1 MTRIAATAFRGIVRR
16 APSLAAFAARRCG
29 EILFRP
35 GTVRH
40 EQMRRNLGAAFP
52 ERTEKQLEALIR
64 ATARSGTQYMIEQFE
79 LDYMPPAELA
89 GFVRRSATFAGLEH
103 LEAALASPRP
113 VVVYAP
119 HYGNFAMACLLLVLQ
134 SAPKKSVSIFF
145 NPPEKNPYAPRMRRL
160 IENLGCGAQALHND
174 RGGLL
179 KAFRALHKGGLI
191 GIMPDVFDY
200 EAGTI
205 FVPFFG
211 RFAFAMTGTA
221 FLARKY
227 DATLLP
233 LYANRLGTGRFEI
246 SIDPPV
252 EITRTDDLDH
262 DVWHTTAA
270 VFRNIEEHL
279 RREPEHWMYWD
290 TFLGRVYPNVTVP
303 SDVAQWET
311 SLGAMSRKFW
321 ERSPLAQFVQELNG
335 RRSIAAVEGMTT

>member
-1 MTRIAATAFRGIVRR
+1 MSRFAGKAFRGIVRR
-16 APSLAAFAARRCG
+16 SPSLARFAARHCG
-29 EILFRP
+29 EFLFRP
-35 GTVRH
+35 GTARH
-40 EQMRRNLGAAFP
+40 EQMRRNLAAAFP
-52 ERTEKQLEALIR
+52 ERSGNEIESLIR
-64 ATARSGTQYMIEQFE
+64 KTARSNYQYMIEQFE
-79 LDYMPPAELA
+79 LDYLPPTELA
-89 GFVRRSATFAGLEH
+89 DFVRRHAKFRGLEN
-103 LEAALASPRP
+103 LQAALDSPKP
-113 VVVYAP
+113 VVVFAP
-119 HYGNFAMACLLLVLQ
+119 HYGNFAMACLLLVLE

-233 LYANRLGTGRFEI
+233 LYAHRTGNGGFEI
-246 SIDPPV
+246 LIDAPV
-252 EITRTDDLDH
+252 EIERTDDLDH
-262 DVWHTTAA
+262 DVWHTTAV
-270 VFRNIEEHL
+270 VFRNIEDHL
-279 RREPEHWMYWD
+279 RRAPEHWMYWD

-303 SDVAQWET
+303 SDRAQWEE
-311 SLGAMSRKFW
+311 SLGAMSRRFW
-321 ERSPLAQFVQELNG
+321 ARSPLAQFVQQLLK
-335 RRSIAAVEGMTT
+335 EGSPA

>member
-1 MTRIAATAFRGIVRR
+1 MSRFTGKAFKAIVRH
-16 APSLAAFAARRCG
+16 APSLAEFAARHCG
-29 EILFRP
+29 DFLFRR
-35 GTVRH
+35 GTARH
-40 EQMRRNLGAAFP
+40 EQMRRNLAAAFP
-52 ERTEKQLEALIR
+52 GKDAREIERLIR
-64 ATARSGTQYMIEQFE
+64 ATVRSQYQYMIEQFE
-79 LDYMPPAELA
+79 LDYVPPAQLA
-89 GFVRRSATFAGLEH
+89 DFVRRKAAWKGVEH
-103 LEAALASPRP
+103 LEAALAGDKP

-119 HYGNFAMACLLLVLQ
+119 HYGNFAITCLLLVLD
-134 SAPKKSVSIFF
+134 SSPHKNVSIFF

-174 RGGLL
+174 RGGLM
-179 KAFRALHKGGLI
+179 KAFRALHKGGLV

-233 LYANRLGTGRFEI
+233 LYAHRLGGGKFEI
-246 SIDPPV
+246 RIDAPV
-252 EITRTDDLDH
+252 DVVKTDDLDH

-270 VFRNIEEHL
+270 VFRNIEEQL

-303 SDVAQWET
+303 AGDAQWE
-311 SLGAMSRKFW
+311 SSFDAMTRKLW
-321 ERSPLAQFVQELNG
+321 ARSPLAQFATELE
-335 RRSIAAVEGMTT
+335 RARA

>member
-1 MTRIAATAFRGIVRR
+1 MTRIAGKAFRTIVRR
-16 APSLAAFAARRCG
+16 TPSVAAFAAAHCG
-29 EILFRP
+29 EFLFRP

-40 EQMRRNLGAAFP
+40 EQMRRNLVAAFP
-52 ERTEKQLEALIR
+52 ERTPRQIDHLIR
-64 ATARSGTQYMIEQFE
+64 ATAHSNYRYLIEQFQ
-79 LDYMPPAELA
+79 LDYLPPSELA
-89 GFVRRSATFAGLEH
+89 DFVRRNASFSGLEH
-103 LEAALASPRP
+103 LEAALASPKP
-113 VVVYAP
+113 VVAYTP

-134 SAPKKSVSIFF
+134 SSPKKRVSIFF

-160 IENLGCGAQALHND
+160 IENLDCDAQALHND

-233 LYANRLGTGRFEI
+233 LYANRAGNGRFEI
-246 SIDPPV
+246 RVDPPV
-252 EITRTDDLDH
+252 EVVRTADLDH
-262 DVWHTTAA
+262 DVWATTAA
-270 VFRNIEEHL
+270 VFRNIEEQL

-303 SDVAQWET
+303 ADAEQWQA
-311 SLGAMSRKFW
+311 SLGTMARKFW
-321 ERSPLAQFVQELNG
+321 ARSPLAQFVQELDG
-335 RRSIAAVEGMTT
+335 RRSIGETEGSAA